1 MLKQVGSRFHFRRVV
16 PEALRPILGK
26 SEIWISLGTAGKV
39 EAKRRAAEL
48 HAQTTDVFRGLRSVS
63 RSKPPSEIPTP
74 SSNESADFMKKHG
87 FKTKDDVYRALL
99 KKYQDMLVTQE
110 TTRKNDVSSAEM
122 AGQIK
127 YYKSTMQH
135 AHDVRTLSAGIE
147 KIIAVALDSQN
158 HMTAMTRK
166 LIEAA
171 NINSAE
177 KKVLENE
184 IKRLHDTLLS
194 TFTKALDSRSTA
206 TETSVLASSETE
218 TKPRSA
224 AATPKARPATLLT
237 EALKRFLNSKPAKSL
252 ETQRDTSRTVALF
265 IEAFGDLSIRNI
277 DGKVAGDFRD
287 VLFSLPASH
296 GKTKN
301 LSLQEEIERAAS
313 QDVSTLSAKTVKN
326 HFMRLS
332 SLWNDLLRRDM
343 VEKNPWGNWDFNLTK
358 KNPRRAWTAEEMDK
372 LLQTPWPLCS
382 IPADTFKGI
391 TMIAAYSGMRLGEI
405 CNLRNE
411 DIETIDDILCFRI
424 CAHPEDSWSPKT
436 EAGERLVPI
445 HSALLD
451 WGILNFRKTGEKYLF
466 SDLKNSQDGNRGADF
481 SRAFSRYKTMME
493 LPPAVT
499 FHGFRHTVST
509 LLRNQNSDIR
519 ELWIDALLGHEASH
533 KSQGATTYLSGIEMQ
548 NLKRTVEA
556 IQYSSFVFRKI
567 DVS

>member
-26 SEIWISLGTAGKV
+26 SELWISLGTAGKV
-39 EAKRRAAEL
+39 EARRRAAEL
-48 HAQTTDVFRGLRSVS
+48 HAQTSDLFRGLRSVS
-63 RSKPPSEIPTP
+63 RSKPPSETSTP
-74 SSNESADFMKKHG
+74 SPNDSAAFMQQHG
-87 FKTKDDVYRALL
+87 FKTKDDAYCALL
-99 KKYQDMLVTQE
+99 DKYEDMLATQE
-110 TTRKNDVSSAEM
+110 TIRKNDVSSAEM

-127 YYKSTMQH
+127 YYKSVMQH
-135 AHDVRTLSAGIE
+135 AHDVRTLSADVE
-147 KIIAVALDSQN
+147 KVIAVALDSQN
-158 HMTAMTRK
+158 HMTAMIRK
-166 LIEAA
+166 LIEASH
-171 NINSAE
+171 INTA
-177 KKVLENE
+177 KKKGLENE
-184 IKRLHDTLLS
+184 IKRLHETLLS
-194 TFTKALDSRSTA
+194 TFTKALDSRSA
-206 TETSVLASSETE
+206 TTEASAPATSEAD
-218 TKPRSA
+218 TKLKKVT
-224 AATPKARPATLLT
+224 ATPKTRPATLLT
-237 EALKRFLNSKPAKSL
+237 EALNRFLNSKPAKSL

-313 QDVSTLSAKTVKN
+313 HDVPTLSAKTVKN

-358 KNPRRAWTAEEMDK
+358 KTSRRAWTAEEMGK

-382 IPADTFKGI
+382 IPTDTFQGI

-411 DIETIDDILCFRI
+411 DIETIDGVPCFRI
-424 CAHPEDSWSPKT
+424 CAHPEDNWSPKT

-445 HSALLD
+445 HSTLLN
-451 WGILNFRKTGEKYLF
+451 WGILNFQKTDEKYLF
-466 SDLKNSQDGNRGADF
+466 SDLKDSQDGNRGADF

-493 LPPAVT
+493 LPPAIT

-533 KSQGATTYLSGIEMQ
+533 KSQGATTYLSGIEIE

-556 IQYSSFVFRKI
+556 IQYPSFIFPKSGI
-567 DVS
+567 S

>member
-1 MLKQVGSRFHFRRVV
+1 MQ
-16 PEALRPILGK
+16 
-26 SEIWISLGTAGKV
+26 
-39 EAKRRAAEL
+39 
-48 HAQTTDVFRGLRSVS
+48 Q
-63 RSKPPSEIPTP
+63 
-74 SSNESADFMKKHG
+74 HG
-87 FKTKDDVYRALL
+87 FKTKDDAYCALL
-99 KKYQDMLVTQE
+99 DKYEDMLATQE
-110 TTRKNDVSSAEM
+110 TIRKNDVSSAEM

-135 AHDVRTLSAGIE
+135 AHDVRALSAGIE

-166 LIEAA
+166 LIQAA

-184 IKRLHDTLLS
+184 IKRLHETLLS
-194 TFTKALDSRSTA
+194 TFTQALNSRGRTN
-206 TETSVLASSETE
+206 ETSAPASSETE

-237 EALKRFLNSKPAKSL
+237 EALDRFLNSKPAKSL

-265 IEAFGDLSIRNI
+265 IEAFGDRSIREI

-301 LSLQEEIERAAS
+301 LSLQEEIDRAAS
-313 QDVSTLSAKTVKN
+313 QDVPTLSAKTVKN

-358 KNPRRAWTAEEMDK
+358 KTSRRAWTAEEMSK
-372 LLQTPWPLCS
+372 LLQTPWPVCS

-411 DIETIDDILCFRI
+411 DIQTIDGVQCFRI
-424 CAHPEDSWSPKT
+424 CAHPDDNWSPKT

-445 HSALLD
+445 HSALLG

-556 IQYSSFVFRKI
+556 IQYPSFVFPKF

>member
-1 MLKQVGSRFHFRRVV
+1 M
-16 PEALRPILGK
+16 
-26 SEIWISLGTAGKV
+26 
-39 EAKRRAAEL
+39 
-48 HAQTTDVFRGLRSVS
+48 S
-63 RSKPPSEIPTP
+63 RSKPPSA
-74 SSNESADFMKKHG
+74 NDSADFMTKHG

-99 KKYQDMLVTQE
+99 EKYQNMLATQE

-127 YYKSTMQH
+127 YYKSVMQH
-135 AHDVRTLSAGIE
+135 AHDVRALSAGIE
-147 KIIAVALDSQN
+147 KVIAVALDSQN
-158 HMTAMTRK
+158 HMTTMTRK
-166 LIEAA
+166 LIEAS
-171 NINSAE
+171 NISAAE
-177 KKVLENE
+177 KKGLENE
-184 IKRLHDTLLS
+184 IKRLHETLLS
-194 TFTKALDSRSTA
+194 TFTKALDGRSAA
-206 TETSVLASSETE
+206 TETSAPATNETE
-218 TKPRSA
+218 TKPKKGV
-224 AATPKARPATLLT
+224 ATPKTRPAILLT
-237 EALKRFLNSKPAKSL
+237 EALNRFLNSKPAKSL

-265 IEAFGDLSIRNI
+265 IEAFGDRPIREI

-313 QDVSTLSAKTVKN
+313 HDVSTLSAKTVKN

-358 KNPRRAWTAEEMDK
+358 KTSRRAWTAEEMGK

-391 TMIAAYSGMRLGEI
+391 TMVAAYSGMRLGEI
-405 CNLRNE
+405 CNLRNG
-411 DIETIDDILCFRI
+411 DIETIDGVLCFRI
-424 CAHPEDSWSPKT
+424 CAHPEDNWSPKT

-451 WGILNFRKTGEKYLF
+451 WGILNFQNAGEKYLF
-466 SDLKNSQDGNRGADF
+466 SELKISTDGNRGADF
-481 SRAFSRYKTMME
+481 SRAFSRYKMMME

-548 NLKRTVEA
+548 NLKKTVEA
-556 IQYSSFVFRKI
+556 IQYSSFAFRKF